1 MSEIDQLLQQL
12 PTDAIAARLGEDPAA
27 VQSAARA
34 ALPALFGGLQANA
47 ADPAGESSLL
57 EALQQHDPS
66 LVQGGVDLDAVD
78 TQDGAAITHH
88 IFGSNED
95 EVVNRLGAAGG
106 GAGSGLVK
114 KLLPILAPIVL
125 SYLMGKLQQGG
136 GAGFPGGG
144 GAAGGQGAREGGVL
158 PGTNPPADTGGL
170 GGGGAAGGG
179 LGDILGSILGGA
191 AGGGAPTQQQGGMP
205 STGSIVTDILGGL
218 LGGGRR

>member
-1 MSEIDQLLQQL
+1 MSDIDRLLQQL
-12 PTDAIAARLGEDPAA
+12 PTDAIAAQLGEDPASVDA
-27 VQSAARA
+27 AARA

-47 ADPAGESSLL
+47 ANSAGEASLL

-66 LVQGGVDLDAVD
+66 LVEGGIDLNAVD
-78 TQDGAAITHH
+78 TRDGEAITHH
-88 IFGSNED
+88 IFGPNED

-106 GAGSGLVK
+106 GGAGSALVK

-136 GAGFPGGG
+136 GGASFPGPAG
-144 GAAGGQGAREGGVL
+144 GGQGGREGGVL
-158 PGTNPPADTGGL
+158 PGTNPPADTGAGP
-170 GGGGAAGGG
+170 AAGPTGGG

-191 AGGGAPTQQQGGMP
+191 AGGAPTQQQGGMP
-205 STGSIVTDILGGL
+205 STGSILTDLLGGL

>member
-27 VQSAARA
+27 VESAARA

-57 EALQQHDPS
+57 EALQQHDPA

-78 TQDGAAITHH
+78 TADGAAITHH

-95 EVVNRLGAAGG
+95 EVVNRLGGAGGG
-106 GAGSGLVK
+106 GAGSALIK

-136 GAGFPGGG
+136 GASFPGGTS
-144 GAAGGQGAREGGVL
+144 AGGQGAREGGVL
-158 PGTNPPADTGGL
+158 PGTNPPADTGGF

-191 AGGGAPTQQQGGMP
+191 AGGGASQQQGGMP